1 MPCSCSRNC
10 WMNLKPYNFRKA
22 KESFSA
28 LFFIPHKKKKPWK
41 IKISAMRITGLEPA
55 RVASLEPKSSA
66 SANFAISANKK
77 SLWFLLG
84 EGTRGGAITAFFHTS
99 LFYALSG
106 EKSTVKTHLCKEKKP
121 IPPIIGWNGFFMN
134 QEGFEPPTHGLE
146 GRCSIQLSYWS
157 TLLAQEILCH
167 KTSCLSTVFSN
178 FSYFFKKADEISC
191 VVSSAPSFNWCVW
204 NAPYS
209 NIP

>member
-1 MPCSCSRNC
+1 
-10 WMNLKPYNFRKA
+10 
-22 KESFSA
+22 
-28 LFFIPHKKKKPWK
+28 
-41 IKISAMRITGLEPA
+41 MRITGLEPA

-84 EGTRGGAITAFFHTS
+84 EGTRGGAITAFIHTL
-99 LFYALSG
+99 LFYVLFLK
-106 EKSTVKTHLCKEKKP
+106 KSTVKTNLYKEKKP

-167 KTSCLSTVFSN
+167 KTSCLSTGFSN

-191 VVSSAPSFNWCVW
+191 VVSSAPSFNWCAW